1 MRIEGVSKEELKE
14 MFREAVEEALLEVF
28 GDPDEGLKLPPEI
41 RERLKRSL
49 ERIQQGEIGISAEEV
64 AKQKRLVW

>member
-14 MFREAVEEALLEVF
+14 MFREAIEEALLEVF
-28 GDPDEGLKLPPEI
+28 GDPDEGLKLRPEI

-64 AKQKRLVW
+64 AKQKGLVW